1 MSTLKEFSDS
11 LIFPLG
17 DKLPEQFSKFFI
29 GQAHLNMLTTTGVS
43 IGNVT
48 FEPACLS
55 VVKKNSDNPVFLT
68 ALLKAFATS

>member
-1 MSTLKEFSDS
+1 MSTLKKFSDS

-43 IGNVT
+43 I
-48 FEPACLS
+48 E
-55 VVKKNSDNPVFLT
+55 FLLLV
-68 ALLKAFATS
+68 ALMNGLNL